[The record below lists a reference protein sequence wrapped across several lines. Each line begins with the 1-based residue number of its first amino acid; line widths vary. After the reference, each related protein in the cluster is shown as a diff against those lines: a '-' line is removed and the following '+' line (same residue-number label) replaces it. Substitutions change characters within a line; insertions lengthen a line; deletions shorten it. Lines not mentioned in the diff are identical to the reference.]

1 MTDEVRRY
9 EVIRRTG
16 ELTRFDASKIQVAMT
31 KAFLAVEGNQAATS
45 RRIHEIVEHLTAQV
59 IEALFRRLP
68 DGGAVHIEDI
78 QDQVELALMRDGHH
92 KVARAYVL
100 YREERARQRE
110 TRARQHVEPSAPPVL
125 YVTRADG
132 SKHPLDQERL
142 AAVTE
147 DACAGLADVSARRIL
162 QDTVRSLFDGMPE
175 IDVGRVLIMSARALI
190 EQEPNY
196 SYVAA
201 RLLLDTLR
209 HEALS
214 CLSQQHESGTCRV
227 IHRTTTPCTLPAP
240 GRFFRPGQ

>member
-1 MTDEVRRY
+1 MPTTTSPALGALTTPPGSFAHTTEASGLTEDVRRY

-16 ELTRFDASKIQVAMT
+16 ELTRFDASKIQVAMA
-31 KAFLAVEGNQAATS
+31 KAFLAVEGSEAAAS
-45 RRIHEIVEHLTAQV
+45 RRIHDIVGHLTAQV

-78 QDQVELALMRDGHH
+78 QDHVELALMRDGHH

-110 TRARQHVEPSAPPVL
+110 ARTRQRAEPSAPPVL
-125 YVTRADG
+125 SVTRADG

-142 AAVTE
+142 TAVTE
-147 DACAGLADVSARRIL
+147 EACAGLADVSARRIL
-162 QDTVRSLFDGMPE
+162 QDTMRNLFDGMPE
-175 IDVGRVLIMSARALI
+175 GDVGRVLTMSARALI

-201 RLLLDTLR
+201 RLLSMPY
-209 HEALS
+209 AM
-214 CLSQQHESGTCRV
+214 
-227 IHRTTTPCTLPAP
+227 
-240 GRFFRPGQ
+240 RP